1 MIGIDIDLT
10 VTVLRLV
17 ATVLT
22 AVALF
27 VWARLG
33 PAPLAAGLF
42 TVLAGLAV
50 KANDGWAHSLEA
62 SAQAWIRAHR
72 TPGAKADASAIFGA
86 LGEPVYVAAF
96 AAGCGVLLAAHAR
109 SAIRSVVLAGAV
121 GVGVVIEQALKAA
134 VGHGFPSGHVMG
146 TATLFGLIAVLLATG
161 RRASVGAMLAVPALA
176 AVGFMAVLAVYCG
189 AHTVAAVIGGAVL
202 GSALVALGTAVV
214 VVVESRPVPVRRQFA
229 VAEPADLRPRAA
241 VA

>member
-1 MIGIDIDLT
+1 MGIDIDIVITL
-10 VTVLRLV
+10 LRLA

-50 KANDGWAHSLEA
+50 KVDGAWAHTLET
-62 SAQAWIRAHR
+62 SAQAWMAAHR
-72 TPGAKADASAIFGA
+72 TPGAKAEAAALFGA
-86 LGEPVYVAAF
+86 LGQPVYVAVF
-96 AAGCGVLLAAHAR
+96 AAGCGVLLAVQAR

-121 GVGVVIEQALKAA
+121 GVGVVIEQTMKAA
-134 VGHGFPSGHVMG
+134 VGHAFPSGHVMG
-146 TATLFGLIAVLLATG
+146 IATLFGLIAVCLATG
-161 RRASVGAMLAVPALA
+161 HRPVVRAILAVPVL
-176 AVGFMAVLAVYCG
+176 VGVVFMAFLAVFCG

-202 GSALVALGTAVV
+202 GAALVALGTAAVV
-214 VVVESRPVPVRRQFA
+214 AVESRPLPVRRPFA
-229 VAEPADLRPRAA
+229 VAESADLRPRAA